1 MAQHEV
7 YDNGKHEVEKERRA
21 EEQQPVGDHFALRE
35 VSVDEHPVDA
45 DGRKCTRERAMYDQ
59 QAHHELVVPVAA
71 SEVQR
76 QRRNDAYREQRTASD
91 QRRGHGEED
100 PRTERDVAA
109 DDPHTPPHEHID
121 GAIVLRERKQ
131 VGQADQ
137 RDECIDGE
145 APPDVGDPAVE
156 EDRAEHERTHEPK
169 DAHVHV
175 TPRGDHEH
183 EREDDDGDQFDAHG
197 RGCSRSWSGSRAA
210 RERPVVRSGV
220 TTMRTIATPM
230 VKGRL

>member
-1 MAQHEV
+1 M
-7 YDNGKHEVEKERRA
+7 NWLFRWRRA
-21 EEQQPVGDHFALRE
+21 KFNASGATMPTAN
-35 VSVDEHPVDA
+35 SAP
-45 DGRKCTRERAMYDQ
+45 
-59 QAHHELVVPVAA
+59 QATSAA
-71 SEVQR
+71 VIAKKIQ
-76 QRRNDAYREQRTASD
+76 
-91 QRRGHGEED
+91 G
-100 PRTERDVAA
+100 TERGVAA
-109 DDPHTPPHEHID
+109 DDPHTPFHEHID
-121 GAIVLRERKQ
+121 GTIVLRERKQ

-197 RGCSRSWSGSRAA
+197 RGCDRSWSGGRRGPRAT
-210 RERPVVRSGV
+210 SG
-220 TTMRTIATPM
+220 AL
-230 VKGRL
+230 GRDDDENH